1 MYVIAYVRASVFV
14 CVCVLMRAY
23 VQSCVLLS
31 ENSNAK
37 DGHRLTLIVSNLK
50 KIDVAVKVEKSY
62 WSLRPKYLT
71 RFNAWTIFVHFSY
84 FHHTSPLLKSVGY
97 M

>member
-50 KIDVAVKVEKSY
+50 KNWRCSKGGKKLLVIKTKIPHKV
-62 WSLRPKYLT
+62 
-71 RFNAWTIFVHFSY
+71 
-84 FHHTSPLLKSVGY
+84 
-97 M
+97 